1 MKAVKAN
8 GLKIEMVDIDY
19 DFLKEQLDVF
29 VKKDELSKAE
39 SLKKLL
45 DTLQD
50 EEKKGRKITQ
60 DVIEECVNRILDDDF
75 ERMTKLKEQV
85 AALDQE
91 RQVLGLYSKREMDND
106 TTSTI
111 VSIINNL

>member
-1 MKAVKAN
+1 MKAVKAD

-29 VKKDELSKAE
+29 VKKEELSKAD
-39 SLKKLL
+39 SLRKLL
-45 DTLQD
+45 DSLAK
-50 EEKKGRKITQ
+50 EEKKGKKITQ
-60 DVIEECVNRILDDDF
+60 DVIEECVNKILDDDF
-75 ERMTKLKEQV
+75 EQMTKLKDQV
-85 AALDQE
+85 KDLDQE
-91 RQVLGLYSKREMDND
+91 RQVLSLYSKREMDND